1 MGEFYS
7 PITLRF
13 KDSAFWLILAI
24 FRAKMRVYGNNYAIT
39 LGKSRQRGGFL

>member
-13 KDSAFWLILAI
+13 KDGSFWLILAT
-24 FRAKMRVYGNNYAIT
+24 FQPKKSKKVNNIDIT
-39 LGKSRQRGGFL
+39 LGKSRQR